1 MTRAFRTDSAE
12 LAPLEMLPSG
22 FARGEAR
29 LTRTGVFPYRFAD
42 GSERRELRHPDDVFD
57 AKSIA
62 TLRMVPITDGH
73 PDVDVTIENVRDL
86 SCGTVGS
93 SVTIDGQRFL
103 RADICLTDPKVIEGV
118 KSGRP
123 EVSCG
128 YWADIEEVEGEYEG
142 ERYDSRQRN
151 ITYNHLAANID
162 AGRAGP
168 DVKIRADRRDAVL
181 VTTSKSNT
189 TSARADAK
197 GESMTRKIK
206 IHDVDCEVTDQ
217 TAQAVEAEIAA
228 YKQKLAELEAQLASM
243 KGSVDMAE
251 GEAVEAK
258 KELDAARAKA
268 DGLAEQVATLT
279 KQKTDAKEIA
289 KAARARVSL
298 LRIADQA
305 LPKDA
310 VAKLDDMTDD
320 EIRKAVIVEVR
331 PSAKLDDKSA
341 EYIAARF
348 DDVVESLADNPR
360 EARDTRD
367 ARDDERE
374 PKNKNDDADDD
385 LDPQARYHADV
396 MGMANRK
403 PDARA

>member
-57 AKSIA
+57 AKSVA
-62 TLRMVPITDGH
+62 SLRMVPITDGH
-73 PDVDVTIENVRDL
+73 PDVDVTVENVRDL

-118 KSGRP
+118 KNGRP

-142 ERYDSRQRN
+142 EKYDSRQRN

-181 VTTSKSNT
+181 ITTSNT

-197 GESMTRKIK
+197 GESTMTRKMK

-243 KGSVDMAE
+243 KGSVDEAGAE
-251 GEAVEAK
+251 VVEAK

-279 KQKTDAKEIA
+279 KQKTDAKEIS
-289 KAARARVSL
+289 KAARARVVL

-305 LPKDA
+305 LSKDA

-320 EIRKAVIVEVR
+320 EIRKAVIVESC
-331 PSAKLDDKSA
+331 PEAKLDGESTD
-341 EYIAARF
+341 YIRARF
-348 DDVVESLADNPR
+348 DGVVEALAKSPR
-360 EARDTRD
+360 EARETRD
-367 ARDDERE
+367 ARDAEGR
-374 PKNKNDDADDD
+374 KSKDDAADDE
-385 LDPQARYHADV
+385 LDPQAQYHADV
-396 MGMANRK
+396 LGAHRPK
-403 PDARA
+403 TDDSRA